1 MLLLPLA
8 NQFIIYNS
16 KLRESAMQ
24 YYLCHKFASYVSQTA
39 NTYKQRIDLHAIA
52 SDDKI
57 LFVWLYLLPHL
68 QYPDA

>member
-1 MLLLPLA
+1 
-8 NQFIIYNS
+8 
-16 KLRESAMQ
+16 MQ

-57 LFVWLYLLPHL
+57 LFVWLYLLPDL